1 LVYLSLYLDTPVR
14 QGSVANLQRRVLVP
28 TLFKD
33 ESYFALFVLF
43 NVNQSLAVVP
53 EGSPSRW

>member
-1 LVYLSLYLDTPVR
+1 LDTPVR

-43 NVNQSLAVVP
+43 NVNQFVGGCP
-53 EGSPSRW
+53 